1 MIDNAVSGSPLPP
14 IVQNLHSILLEQWQ
28 ETWNILV
35 AQFFAAPPQMMPA
48 PAATRSEEAKSGQNT
63 VEELGDLQ
71 DDWDGYGAASISRE
85 VRDNALHFIKVI
97 EAAPFGMQAPEI
109 SPTPTGTISFEW
121 ATEVSVMRVDWI
133 GANMCKRHAQA
144 LENIEQK
151 KFYKGLAVL
160 SAEQIRQSGASV
172 VDSREV
178 FEGHA
183 DIRHRI
189 IAPAKGEPFSPPE
202 KQKEL
207 YDRCSALAD
216 LANYYPDP
224 HDSPHF
230 TQRRNCQRR
239 WVACRALRR
248 TARSRAATGPP
259 AWWG

>member
-1 MIDNAVSGSPLPP
+1 MGLWPREIVDDEAIVRGICSPYHFK
-14 IVQNLHSILLEQWQ
+14 NE
-28 ETWNILV
+28 
-35 AQFFAAPPQMMPA
+35 
-48 PAATRSEEAKSGQNT
+48 KSGK
-63 VEELGDLQ
+63 L
-71 DDWDGYGAASISRE
+71 SR
-85 VRDNALHFIKVI
+85 NAFW
-97 EAAPFGMQAPEI
+97 PP
-109 SPTPTGTISFEW
+109 PTTD
-121 ATEVSVMRVDWI
+121 EVSVMRVDWI

-224 HDSPHF
+224 NPEGAGRSGP
-230 TQRRNCQRR
+230 Q
-239 WVACRALRR
+239 LRYK
-248 TARSRAATGPP
+248 S
-259 AWWG
+259 